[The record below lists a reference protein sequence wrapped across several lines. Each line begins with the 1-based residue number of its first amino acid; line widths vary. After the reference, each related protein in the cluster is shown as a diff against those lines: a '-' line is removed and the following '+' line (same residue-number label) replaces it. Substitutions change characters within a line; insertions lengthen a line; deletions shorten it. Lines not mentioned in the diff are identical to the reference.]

1 MWARIAVK
9 PVPIVVSITG
19 PNPTVTSRT
28 GSRGIRGL
36 AALTSSV
43 RDAMTTVR
51 VGTIAAVAAV
61 AVVRVRRAAGG
72 ILFAPAMVG
81 AVAAGDRL
89 MPMPSVSGP

>member
-9 PVPIVVSITG
+9 PVPIAVSVTG

-51 VGTIAAVAAV
+51 VGTIAAV
-61 AVVRVRRAAGG
+61 RVRRAAGG
-72 ILFAPAMVG
+72 IPSAPAMVG
-81 AVAAGDRL
+81 AVAAGDRP

>member
-9 PVPIVVSITG
+9 PVPIAVSVTG

-51 VGTIAAVAAV
+51 VGTIAAVA
-61 AVVRVRRAAGG
+61 VVRVRRVAGG
-72 ILFAPAMVG
+72 IPFAPAMVG
-81 AVAAGDRL
+81 AVAAGDRP